1 MPLSFVYGT
10 TCRAPSLTTFFF
22 DMPSTPE
29 PRTERFYNFSAG
41 PATLPVEVLEEVRDE
56 LPVLNETVGASVM
69 EISHRSA
76 GYDEIEESA
85 RALIKEL
92 LDLPD
97 EWHVLFLQGGAS
109 MQFHQV
115 PLNFLDQ
122 GASADYL
129 ITGRWGKKAIREGRI
144 VADERGASV
153 REAARGET
161 DGGFTYIPGPGEMD
175 LDENAAYVHFTSNNT
190 VAGTQYHFTPEAPA
204 PLVCD
209 ASSDFMSQPLKH
221 PERYGLIYAGA
232 QKNVGPAGV
241 TIVLVNPDF
250 LDERRRGLPTML
262 DYGTHAEKRFNTP
275 PVFAVYVVEKVM
287 QWLKDLGGVR
297 EIEKRNERKAQ
308 TLYDRIDA
316 SDFYRGA
323 VREDARSKMNATF
336 RLPSEELE
344 ERFVAEANEEGLVS
358 LEGHRTVGGIRA
370 SMYNA
375 LPQAAVDALVR
386 FMYEFEQA
394 HG

>member
-1 MPLSFVYGT
+1 
-10 TCRAPSLTTFFF
+10 
-22 DMPSTPE
+22 MPSTPE
-29 PRTERFYNFSAG
+29 PQIERFYNFSAG

>member
-1 MPLSFVYGT
+1 MPLSFVYGHDMS
-10 TCRAPSLTTFFF
+10 CPVFDNVFF

-29 PRTERFYNFSAG
+29 PQTERFYNFSAG

-358 LEGHRTVGGIRA
+358 LKGHRTVGGIRA

>member
-1 MPLSFVYGT
+1 MPLSFVYGHDMS
-10 TCRAPSLTTFFF
+10 CPVFDNVFF

-29 PRTERFYNFSAG
+29 PQTERFYNFSAG

-115 PLNFLDQ
+115 PLNVLDQ

-358 LEGHRTVGGIRA
+358 LKGHRTVGGIRA

>member
-1 MPLSFVYGT
+1 MPATSQPQPAVHTDVL
-10 TCRAPSLTTFFF
+10 
-22 DMPSTPE
+22 PE
-29 PRTERFYNFSAG
+29 RLYNFSAG
-41 PATLPVEVLEEVRDE
+41 PATLPVEVLEEVRDD
-56 LPVLNETVGASVM
+56 LPILNETVGASVM
-69 EISHRSA
+69 EISHRSK

-92 LDLPD
+92 LGLPE

-115 PLNFLDQ
+115 PINFLKHGQ
-122 GASADYL
+122 SADYL

-144 VADERGASV
+144 VADERSASV
-153 REAARGET
+153 REASRGET
-161 DGGFTYIPGPGEMD
+161 EGGFTYIPDQEEMD
-175 LDENAAYVHFTSNNT
+175 LDEDAAYVHFTSNNT

-209 ASSDFMSQPLKH
+209 ASSDFLSRPLKH

-250 LDERRRGLPTML
+250 LDERRRSLPTML

-275 PVFAVYVVEKVM
+275 PVFAVYVVEKVT
-287 QWLKDLGGVR
+287 QWLKGLGGVR
-297 EIEKRNERKAQ
+297 EIEKRNERKAR

-323 VREDARSKMNATF
+323 VAEEARSKMNATF
-336 RLPSEELE
+336 RLPSEELD
-344 ERFVAEANEEGLVS
+344 ERFVEEAEKEGLVS
-358 LEGHRTVGGIRA
+358 LKGHRTVGGVRA

-375 LPQAAVDALVR
+375 LPQEAVDALVD
-386 FMYEFEQA
+386 FMDEFEQA